1 VRYLLRRLLPE
12 VPMLRGLA
20 VLLLFQLA
28 GEVLTRAAAVP
39 IPGPVA
45 GMALLLL
52 ALGARPLGDELRAAS
67 SGLLSHL
74 SLLFVPAGVGVM
86 LHAPRLASE
95 WVAVAVS
102 LVLSTAATIAVTGW
116 VAQRLARRGEAAEGA
131 RP

>member
-1 VRYLLRRLLPE
+1 
-12 VPMLRGLA
+12 MLRGLA

-39 IPGPVA
+39 VPGPVA

-52 ALGARPLGDELRAAS
+52 ALQLHPPGEELRAAS

-95 WVAVAVS
+95 WRAVVVS
-102 LVLSTAATIAVTGW
+102 LVVSTAATVAVTGW
-116 VAQRLARRGEAAEGA
+116 VADRLTRGSGGGEGA
-131 RP
+131 AR